1 MPGKIA
7 VPWFSASEYPALA
20 AAAPDMPASF
30 AEFEALAGAR
40 FDVLLA
46 QGAPLVK
53 VLVSV
58 DELLHWCAAQGMAPD
73 GPGRSAFAAFVAMR
87 RTGAH

>member
-1 MPGKIA
+1 MMSQVA
-7 VPWFSASEYPALA
+7 VAWFTREEYPALA
-20 AAAPDMPASF
+20 AASPDMPTSF

-40 FDVLLA
+40 FDALVA

-53 VLVSV
+53 VTISV
-58 DELLHWCAAQGMAPD
+58 PELLAWCSAQGVPPD

-87 RTGAH
+87 RSGAH